1 MDVPSLW
8 GSRWYRQQHIRHRRS
23 LRDIALNLIFSDSPV
38 SAAHLIFFTAACVTI
53 HPSLFCPTAS
63 HYISLQKFFSTP
75 IRKHFATHN
84 FASKQALCSVLFT
97 TQRQFQEGAC
107 SCEAPNRSDR
117 ILLHQ
122 TSNSHFQTEYK
133 RSQLTPFIRFISS

>member
-1 MDVPSLW
+1 VDVPSLW

-107 SCEAPNRSDR
+107 SCEAP
-117 ILLHQ
+117 ITGATGFYYIKHQ
-122 TSNSHFQTEYK
+122 TVIFKQNTRGLNSLRLYG
-133 RSQLTPFIRFISS
+133 S